1 MPSFVVPPAVVLRSR
16 PYGESDTIVSFF
28 TELHGKVTGIAKGA
42 KRSRRR
48 FVNSLEPFSLVTLR
62 FQERA
67 NASLAFIHACE
78 LVRVFKSLTAHLD
91 RIAHASYFMEITDGL
106 VGEREENRAIFTH
119 LANGLG
125 RLDTHGSSLL
135 SLTFFELKLLALAGY
150 QPHLGRCRRCGMG
163 WREYHGSTRL
173 TTGGSTKPVLSRVE
187 ELTTKGG
194 AWRFSLRDGGIL
206 CEDCAAFRKEA
217 LPLSREALGV
227 IAALQQAGRVPPN
240 GDAFPLEVLGESHLV
255 LLRFLQFQIGRE
267 LKSAPFLEAYLLP

>member
-1 MPSFVVPPAVVLRSR
+1 MPSFVVTPAVVLRSR
-16 PYGESDTIVSFF
+16 PYGESDKIVSFF

-48 FVNSLEPFSLVTLR
+48 FVNSLEPFSLVRLR

-67 NASLAFIHACE
+67 NASLSFIHACD

-106 VGEREENRAIFTH
+106 VGERDENRAIFTH
-119 LANGLG
+119 LTNGLS
-125 RLDTHGSSLL
+125 RLDEHGSSLL

-150 QPHLGRCRRCGMG
+150 QPHLGQCRRCGMG
-163 WREYHGSTRL
+163 WREHRS
-173 TTGGSTKPVLSRVE
+173 
-187 ELTTKGG
+187 G

-206 CEDCAAFRKEA
+206 CEGCAAFRKEV
-217 LPLSREALGV
+217 LPLSRGALGA
-227 IAALQQAGRVPPN
+227 IAALQQARGVPPD
-240 GDAFPLEVLGESHLV
+240 GDSFPLEALGESHLA

>member
-1 MPSFVVPPAVVLRSR
+1 MPSFVVTPAVVLRSR
-16 PYGESDTIVSFF
+16 PYGESDKIVSFF

-48 FVNSLEPFSLVTLR
+48 FVNSLEPFSLVSLR

-67 NASLAFIHACE
+67 NASLAFIHACD
-78 LVRVFKSLTAHLD
+78 LVRVFKSLTAYLD

-106 VGEREENRAIFTH
+106 VGERDENRAIFTH
-119 LANGLG
+119 LTNGLS
-125 RLDTHGSSLL
+125 RLDEHGSSLL
-135 SLTFFELKLLALAGY
+135 ALIFFELKLLALAGY
-150 QPHLGRCRRCGMG
+150 QPHLGQCRRCGTG
-163 WREYHGSTRL
+163 WREH
-173 TTGGSTKPVLSRVE
+173 P
-187 ELTTKGG
+187 GG

-206 CEDCAAFRKEA
+206 CESCAAFRKEV

-227 IAALQQAGRVPPN
+227 IAALQQSRGVPPDE
-240 GDAFPLEVLGESHLV
+240 DAYPLAVLAEGHLA

>member
-1 MPSFVVPPAVVLRSR
+1 MPSFVVTPAVVLRSR
-16 PYGESDTIVSFF
+16 PYGESDKIVSFF

-67 NASLAFIHACE
+67 NASLAFIHACD

-91 RIAHASYFMEITDGL
+91 RIAHASYFMEIADGL

-119 LANGLG
+119 LTNGLG
-125 RLDTHGSSLL
+125 RLDEHGSSLL
-135 SLTFFELKLLALAGY
+135 GLTFFELKLLALAGY
-150 QPHLGRCRRCGMG
+150 QPHMGQCRRCGKS
-163 WREYHGSTRL
+163 WREHR
-173 TTGGSTKPVLSRVE
+173 GSTK
-187 ELTTKGG
+187 LTTESG

-206 CEDCAAFRKEA
+206 CESCAAFRKEVV
-217 LPLSREALGV
+217 PLSREALGA
-227 IAALQQAGRVPPN
+227 IATLQQAQAIPPN
-240 GDAFPLEVLGESHLV
+240 GNAFPLEVLCESHLA
-255 LLRFLQFQIGRE
+255 LLRFLQFQMGKE